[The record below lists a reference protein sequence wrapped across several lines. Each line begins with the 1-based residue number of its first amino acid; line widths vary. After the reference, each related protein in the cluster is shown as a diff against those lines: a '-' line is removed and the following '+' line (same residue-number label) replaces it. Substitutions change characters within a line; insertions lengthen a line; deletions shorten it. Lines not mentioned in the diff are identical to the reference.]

1 METIWN
7 RFWLKKASS
16 KLKSKILR
24 EYAIFFQNGVLEIQR
39 TRTRTL
45 NIFQFFL
52 VTLLIPHFWIRPSAG
67 SKNHP
72 ARRIP
77 TSSWCRNF
85 NLYLSFFVTNKIG
98 KHPFSLYKKQPDN
111 QKNIKQYIE
120 HA

>member
-16 KLKSKILR
+16 KPKSKIWR

-67 SKNHP
+67 SK
-72 ARRIP
+72 IP
-77 TSSWCRNF
+77 LPDDF
-85 NLYLSFFVTNKIG
+85 
-98 KHPFSLYKKQPDN
+98 QPVP
-111 QKNIKQYIE
+111 
-120 HA
+120 